1 MKSLILIATLL
12 FSTTCLLASSHEVLP
27 YQGYY
32 QITKVVKSKYVKP
45 QQAKIKFKAENI
57 YGSMLPNQKLIYSID
72 GITDTTHLDKNSS
85 FFLTTT
91 KGKHI
96 FQFYYSEDYSEISTD
111 SINFKGGYQTNISLK
126 FMPSAQP
133 IMLEKPVIYLYPEV
147 VQTVDVTLKPVG
159 ELQFTYP
166 AYENGW
172 KITATPDGKLV
183 HNGTSYPYLFWDAAM
198 NRDLSSVDLS
208 HGFIVE
214 QQNTIA
220 FLEEQLNTFGFTA
233 QERTDFITYWGPRLA
248 SEKRAFIQFVWGDA
262 SDQFGELNISPQ
274 PDHVNRVY
282 MQWKSLKDGES
293 IPQPTPQVIPILDR
307 SGFDVLEWGGV
318 ELKNYEL

>member
-1 MKSLILIATLL
+1 MKSLILVAILVCSSTL
-12 FSTTCLLASSHEVLP
+12 FAEARKMMPSYV
-27 YQGYY
+27 
-32 QITKVVKSKYVKP
+32 ITKTVKSKYVKSY
-45 QQAKIKFKAENI
+45 QSKIKFTAKDI
-57 YGSMLPNQKLIYSID
+57 YSNMLPKQKIIYSID
-72 GITDTTHLDKNSS
+72 GKTDTTGLDKTNS

-96 FQFYYSEDYSEISTD
+96 FQFYYSEDYTEIYTD
-111 SINFKGGYQTNISLK
+111 SIDFKGGYQTNITLN

-133 IMLEKPVIYLYPEV
+133 IMVEKPVIYLYPEV
-147 VQTVDVTLKPVG
+147 TQTVDVTLKPVG

-172 KITATPDGKLV
+172 NITATPDGKLI
-183 HNGTSYPYLFWDAAM
+183 HNGKSYPYLFWDAAM
-198 NRDLSSVDLS
+198 NRDMSSVDLS
-208 HGFIVE
+208 QGFIVE

-248 SEKRAFIQFVWGDA
+248 LEKRAFIQFVWGDA
-262 SDQFGELNISPQ
+262 TDQFGELNISPQ

-282 MQWKSLKDGES
+282 MQWKSLKDGET
-293 IPQPTPQVIPILDR
+293 IPQPTPQVIPTLNR
-307 SGFDVLEWGGV
+307 SGFDVLEWGGM
-318 ELKNYEL
+318 ELTDFEL

>member
-1 MKSLILIATLL
+1 MKSLILIATLV
-12 FSTTCLLASSHEVLP
+12 FSTTCLLAGSDEVLP

-57 YGSMLPNQKLIYSID
+57 YGRMLPNQKLIYSID
-72 GITDTTHLDKNSS
+72 GKTDTTHLDKNSS

-96 FQFYYSEDYSEISTD
+96 FQFYYSEDYTEIYTD
-111 SINFKGGYQTNISLK
+111 SIDFKGGYQTNISLK
-126 FMPSAQP
+126 FMYASQPSV
-133 IMLEKPVIYLYPEV
+133 LEKPVIYFYPEV
-147 VQTVDVTLKPVG
+147 SQTVDVTLKPVG

-172 KITATPDGKLV
+172 KITATPDGKLI
-183 HNGTSYPYLFWDAAM
+183 HNGKSYPYLFWDAAM
-198 NRDLSSVDLS
+198 HRDRSSVDLS
-208 HGFIVE
+208 QGFIVD

-220 FLEEQLNTFGFTA
+220 FLEDQLTTFGFNA

-262 SDQFGELNISPQ
+262 TDQFGELNISPQ

-282 MQWKSLKDGES
+282 LQWKSLKDGETLS
-293 IPQPTPQVIPILDR
+293 QPTPQDIPTLDR

-318 ELKNYEL
+318 ELTDFEL

>member
-1 MKSLILIATLL
+1 MKSLILIAILVCSSTL
-12 FSTTCLLASSHEVLP
+12 FAEARKMMPSYV
-27 YQGYY
+27 
-32 QITKVVKSKYVKP
+32 ITKTVKSKYVKSH
-45 QQAKIKFKAENI
+45 QSKIKFTVKDI
-57 YGSMLPNQKLIYSID
+57 YSNMLPKHKLIYSID
-72 GITDTTHLDKNSS
+72 GKTDTTGLDKTNS

-96 FQFYYSEDYSEISTD
+96 FQFYYSEDYTEIYTD
-111 SINFKGGYQTNISLK
+111 SIDFKGGYQTNITLN

-133 IMLEKPVIYLYPEV
+133 IMVEKPVIYLYPEV
-147 VQTVDVTLKPVG
+147 TQTVDVTLKPVG

-183 HNGTSYPYLFWDAAM
+183 HNGKSYPYLFWDAAM

-208 HGFIVE
+208 QGFIVE

-233 QERTDFITYWGPRLA
+233 QERADFITYWGPRLV

-262 SDQFGELNISPQ
+262 TDQFGELNISPQ

-282 MQWKSLKDGES
+282 IQWKSLKDGET
-293 IPQPTPQVIPILDR
+293 IPQPAPQVIPTLDR